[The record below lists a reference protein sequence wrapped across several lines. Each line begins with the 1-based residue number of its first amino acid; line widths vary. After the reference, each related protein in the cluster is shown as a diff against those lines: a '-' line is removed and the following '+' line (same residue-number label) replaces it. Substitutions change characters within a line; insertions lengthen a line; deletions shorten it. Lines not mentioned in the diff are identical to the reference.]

1 MTVTAAPAATLD
13 VRVGAWPT
21 LVGLLERDWRVM
33 RREFFIVLARSAMQP
48 LLFVVVFGYLLPAMG
63 TIDGDAYAPILLP
76 GILAMSTVLSGMQA
90 VTLPIAIDLGFVREI
105 DDRLLCP
112 IRVEWIGV
120 EKILFGAFQATIS
133 AILVIPLA
141 LLIMAGEVGLS
152 WSQIPAL
159 VLVII
164 AASLLAASFGLFLGT
179 LVQPR
184 QLALVFS
191 VIITPLIFFG
201 CAQYS
206 WVQLGVPGLRI
217 GGPQGF
223 PWLQYLVLIN
233 PLVYASEALR
243 AVITPAAP
251 HMPWWGI
258 VTGGVTALAV
268 FATLGI
274 RRFKARALA

>member
-1 MTVTAAPAATLD
+1 VTTT
-13 VRVGAWPT
+13 WPT
-21 LVGLLERDWRVM
+21 FVGLLERDWRVM
-33 RREFFIVLARSAMQP
+33 RREFVTVLARSAMQP
-48 LLFVVVFGYLLPAMG
+48 LFFVIVFGYMLPAIG
-63 TIDGDAYAPILLP
+63 TIDGDTYAPILLP

-112 IRVEWIGV
+112 VRIEWIGV
-120 EKILFGAFQATIS
+120 EKILFGAFQA
-133 AILVIPLA
+133 AIAAIVVVPLA
-141 LLIMAGEVGLS
+141 LWIMQGEVSLS
-152 WSQIPAL
+152 WSQVPAL
-159 VLVII
+159 VVVIV

-191 VIITPLIFFG
+191 VIVTPLIFFG

-206 WVQLGVPGLRI
+206 WTQLGASGLRI
-217 GGPQGF
+217 GGPDGF
-223 PWLQYLVLIN
+223 AWLQYLVLVN

-243 AVITPAAP
+243 AVVTPDLP

-258 VTGGVTALAV
+258 VTGGVTALVV
-268 FATLGI
+268 FGVAGI
-274 RRFKARALA
+274 RRFKRRALS